1 MNDAEGKPQPALS
14 IGDGVAIVVGI
25 VIGSAIF
32 ETPSLVA
39 ANAGT
44 ATAVIAVWILGAVIS
59 VLGALCYA
67 ELAATYP
74 DAGGDYHF
82 LGRAW
87 GSSVAFLY
95 GWARMTVI
103 QTGSI
108 ALIAFVFGDYASQI
122 FSLGLHSSAIYAA
135 GAVLLLT
142 VVHLLG
148 LSSSRQGMR
157 WLTGAQLAGLILL
170 IGAGLIFPANATD
183 TAATVQPMTAG
194 SFGLAMVFVLLS
206 YGGWNEAA
214 FVSAELRDPKRSVV
228 RVMLF
233 SIAIIAAIYI
243 MVNVVLLR
251 GLGLRGMA
259 SSEAVAADL
268 MRAIAGDRGA
278 ILVSVLVVACAIAS
292 INAMIFTGA
301 RTTYALGRD
310 FHGLRALG
318 RWRAGR
324 SVPANALILQMAII
338 LGLILFGAAQRRG
351 FETMVDYTAPVFWL
365 FFLLT
370 TISLIR
376 LRRKDPSPRPFA
388 VPLYPLTPLLFALT
402 CAYLLYSSVMYTGL
416 GAVVG
421 LAVVAIGFPALW
433 LSRNRS

>member
-1 MNDAEGKPQPALS
+1 MSNAAAAPRAMLS
-14 IGDGVAIVVGI
+14 VSDGVAIVVGI

-39 ANAGT
+39 ANTGRPT
-44 ATAVIAVWILGAVIS
+44 ALIAVWVLGAAIS
-59 VLGALCYA
+59 VVGALCYA

-82 LGRAW
+82 LDRAW
-87 GSSVAFLY
+87 GSNVAFLY

-122 FSLGLHSSAIYAA
+122 LRLGVHSAAIYA
-135 GAVLLLT
+135 GMAVLLLT
-142 VVHLLG
+142 GVHLAG
-148 LSSSRQGMR
+148 LPSSRRGMR
-157 WLTGAQLAGLILL
+157 WMTGIQTAGLILL
-170 IGAGLIFPANATD
+170 VAAGLVIPTEEPSAGNLL
-183 TAATVQPMTAG
+183 QPMTAG

-214 FVSAELRDPKRSVV
+214 FVSAELHDPKRSVL

-233 SIAIIAAIYI
+233 SIAIIATLYI
-243 MVNVVLLR
+243 LVNLALLR
-251 GLGLRGMA
+251 GLGIRGMA
-259 SSEAVAADL
+259 YSEAVAADL
-268 MRAIAGDRGA
+268 MRVLVGEKGA
-278 ILVSVLVVACAIAS
+278 VLVSALVIACAVAS

-310 FHGLRALG
+310 FQGLHALG
-318 RWRAGR
+318 RWRAGG
-324 SVPANALILQMAII
+324 SVPANALILQSAII
-338 LGLILFGAAQRRG
+338 LGLILFGAMRRKG

-388 VPLYPLTPLLFALT
+388 VPLYPATPIFFALI
-402 CAYLLYSSVMYTGL
+402 CAYLLYSSVMYTGM
-416 GAVVG
+416 GAIVG
-421 LAVVAIGFPALW
+421 LAMVGLGLPVLW
-433 LSRNRS
+433 MCRRRT

>member
-1 MNDAEGKPQPALS
+1 MNDADGKPQPALS

-39 ANAGT
+39 ANTGT

-59 VLGALCYA
+59 VVGALCYA

-87 GSSVAFLY
+87 GSRVAFLY

-148 LSSSRQGMR
+148 LPSSRQGMR

-170 IGAGLIFPANATD
+170 IGAGLIFPANTPAED
-183 TAATVQPMTAG
+183 AAVQPMTAG

-233 SIAIIAAIYI
+233 SIAIIAAIYV

-259 SSEAVAADL
+259 SSKAVAADL
-268 MRAIAGDRGA
+268 MRAVAGEHGA

-376 LRRKDPSPRPFA
+376 LRRKDPTPRPFA
-388 VPLYPLTPLLFALT
+388 VPLYPLTPLVFALT
-402 CAYLLYSSVMYTGL
+402 CAYLLWSSVMYTGL

-421 LAVVAIGFPALW
+421 LAVVAIGFPAMW
-433 LSRNRS
+433 LCRRA